1 MLSAPDFKTFRY
13 ICGMQFSDI
22 LGQEYIKNHLVKSA
36 ASGRIPHA
44 QLFIGPEGSGTLATA
59 IAYAQFI
66 LCQNPGVENTGGN
79 EACNL
84 KFENISHPDL
94 HFIYPTVT
102 TEDVKTKPKSI
113 DFIADWRQFVKE
125 QPYGSLFDWYRVL
138 GVQNKQGEIR
148 VEDAQEILK
157 SLALKSYEGGYKIM
171 IIWMAD
177 KMNISASNKL
187 LKLLEEPTEKTLFIL
202 ISENEEDIIQTIR
215 SRCQVLHF
223 NGLSEKIIA
232 DALVSRKNTDPRK
245 ASKLAH
251 QAQGNFNKAIHLLE
265 ENGEDTVFEK
275 WFVDWVRAA
284 FRAKGNAA
292 AIQDLITWSEQI
304 AALGRETQKKFLGY
318 CIDMF
323 RQALLLNY
331 QTTSLVYMEPKIE
344 KFKLENFA
352 PFVNGNNINDIFR
365 ELSDAMY
372 HIERNGN
379 AKIVLTDLSIKLT
392 RLIHKK

>member
-1 MLSAPDFKTFRY
+1 
-13 ICGMQFSDI
+13 MQFSEI
-22 LGQEYIKNHLVKSA
+22 LGQEHIKSHLIKSA
-36 ASGRIPHA
+36 NLGRIPHA
-44 QLFIGPEGSGTLATA
+44 QLFVGPEGSGTLPMA
-59 IAYAQFI
+59 IAYAQYI
-66 LCQNPGVENTGGN
+66 ICSNQNAENSGAN

-84 KFENISHPDL
+84 KFNKISHPDL
-94 HFIYPTVT
+94 HFIYPTVS
-102 TEDVKTKPKSI
+102 TEEVKTKPKSI
-113 DFIADWRQFVKE
+113 EFITEWRQFLSE
-125 QPYGSLFDWYRVL
+125 NLYGSLFDWYQML
-138 GVQNKQGEIR
+138 GVKNKQGEIR
-148 VEDAQEILK
+148 VDDAQEILK

-177 KMNISASNKL
+177 KLNTAASNKL
-187 LKLLEEPTEKTLFIL
+187 LKLLEEPTDKTVFIL

-223 NGLSEKIIA
+223 NGLPEQIIA
-232 DALVSRKNTDPRK
+232 EALVSRENIEAKTAAK
-245 ASKLAH
+245 IAH
-251 QAQGNFNKAIHLLE
+251 QAQGNYNKALQLLQPDSE
-265 ENGEDTVFEK
+265 SVFFEK

-284 FRAKGNAA
+284 FRAKGNAS
-292 AIQDLITWSEQI
+292 AIQDLIQWSEQI
-304 AALGRETQKKFLGY
+304 AGLGRETQKKFLHF

-331 QTTSLVYMEPKIE
+331 QIPSLVYIEPQVE

-352 PFVNGNNINDIFR
+352 PFVNGNNINDIFQ

-379 AKIVLTDLSIKLT
+379 AKIILTDLSIKLT

>member
-1 MLSAPDFKTFRY
+1 
-13 ICGMQFSDI
+13 MQFSEI
-22 LGQEYIKNHLVKSA
+22 LGQEYIKSHLTKSA
-36 ASGRIPHA
+36 SSGRIPHA
-44 QLFIGPEGSGTLATA
+44 QLFVGPEGSGTLPMA
-59 IAYAQFI
+59 IAYAQYI
-66 LCQNPGVENTGGN
+66 LCNNSGTENEGGN
-79 EACNL
+79 ESCNL
-84 KFENISHPDL
+84 KFDNISHPDL

-102 TEDVKTKPKSI
+102 TDSVKTKPKGI
-113 DFIADWRQFVKE
+113 DFLTEWRTFIQE
-125 QPYGSLFDWYRVL
+125 NPYGGLFDWYRTL

-148 VEDAQEILK
+148 VEDAESILK
-157 SLALKSYEGGYKIM
+157 SLALKSYEGGYKVI

-177 KMNISASNKL
+177 KMNIASSNKL
-187 LKLLEEPTEKTLFIL
+187 LKLLEEPTDKTLFIL

-223 NGLSEKIIA
+223 NGLNENVIA
-232 DALVSRKNTDPRK
+232 QALVTRENIDPRTAK
-245 ASKLAH
+245 KVAH
-251 QAQGNFNKAIHLLE
+251 QAQGNFNKALHLLHEDGE
-265 ENGEDTVFEK
+265 ELPFEE
-275 WFVDWVRAA
+275 WFVLWVRAA

-292 AIQDLITWSEQI
+292 AINDLIQWSEQI
-304 AALGRETQKKFLGY
+304 ATLGRETQKKFLQF

-331 QTTSLVYMEPKIE
+331 QTTSLVYMEPKVE

-352 PFVNGNNINDIFR
+352 PFVNGNNINDIFK
-365 ELSDAMY
+365 ELSDAIY